1 MVVAGAGVATGAA
14 AGAAVAGAEEGTVAA
29 AGCAE
34 AGAGVGDGALA
45 LALALGAV
53 ALCVV
58 TAALAPEAGGFA
70 DLSTE
75 ADGAAA
81 VGAFAEAETPIEP

>member
-1 MVVAGAGVATGAA
+1 MVVAGAGVAT
-14 AGAAVAGAEEGTVAA
+14 GAAVAGAEEGTVAA

-34 AGAGVGDGALA
+34 AGAGVGDGALALA